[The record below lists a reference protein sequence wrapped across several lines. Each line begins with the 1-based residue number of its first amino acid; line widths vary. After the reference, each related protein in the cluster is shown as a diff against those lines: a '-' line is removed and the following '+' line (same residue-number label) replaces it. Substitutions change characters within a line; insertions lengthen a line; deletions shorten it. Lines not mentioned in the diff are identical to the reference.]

1 MPPYSRWVHQS
12 FKAILHKYCDEFLA
26 SSDRGP
32 EKTRSKLITQVSQE
46 ISDVAQRQVDASLPD
61 DLEKVNVPLS
71 TRGQVINRSVQC
83 VRTWFYN
90 YAGGNATQERPGK
103 SKAETRGHPISS
115 RTWTAKSVC
124 SHLHA
129 ERISHEQKSLSD
141 NGEKNIGK
149 YRAALVKV
157 FDALSDAEK
166 KECEKTAAE
175 WNTTDLPDDVQQK

>member
-1 MPPYSRWVHQS
+1 MPPYSHWVHQS
-12 FKAILHKYCDEFLA
+12 FKVILHKYCDEFLA

-83 VRTWFYN
+83 VCMWFYN

-129 ERISHEQKSLSD
+129 EHISHEQRSLLD
-141 NGEKNIGK
+141 NGEKDIRK

-157 FDALSDAEK
+157 FDALSDVEK
-166 KECEKTAAE
+166 KECEKTTVE